1 MWPWARA
8 SIARLYVRAKSLVP
22 TVGRVLR
29 LLGHDPHV
37 LGGWGQVR
45 HLRPPRPVREASEV
59 SPRRV
64 LSPVASASPS
74 DPLAR
79 TRVLSLFQ
87 LHLRPGRWGHG
98 VRLLVWPRC
107 PS

>member
-1 MWPWARA
+1 MR
-8 SIARLYVRAKSLVP
+8 SSGLSSRLYVRATSLVR
-22 TVGRVLR
+22 TVGRVFH
-29 LLGHDPHV
+29 LLGQDPHV

-45 HLRPPRPVREASEV
+45 RLRPPRPVREASEV

-64 LSPVASASPS
+64 PASPS

-79 TRVLSLFQ
+79 TLVLSSFQ
-87 LHLRPGRWGHG
+87 LHLRPGRWGHE